1 MLSENVKKD
10 IQEIILKLMELD
22 STSRM
27 LMLSNAT
34 VLLAK
39 QEIDKNKKELE
50 FIDYTFSMVYFI

>member
-1 MLSENVKKD
+1 MLSENAKRD

-50 FIDYTFSMVYFI
+50 FQAE